1 MQLRPRHY
9 VLLAVI
15 VGLFVFNIIRHRH
28 TQPVVTPG
36 PAPIVTTAPPLQTP
50 AWTAFDHAAS
60 LRDAPEPAFQPA
72 MSALQQRIHLAPS
85 ADLNGCLTWLE
96 FYRQGALHPSIDPAW
111 KQRSQ
116 RHLDGCVQFHL
127 DTATP

>member
-15 VGLFVFNIIRHRH
+15 VGLFIFNIVRHRKP
-28 TQPVVTPG
+28 QPSVTPG
-36 PAPIVTTAPPLQTP
+36 PAPIVTTEPPLQSP
-50 AWTAFDHAAS
+50 AWAAFDRAAS
-60 LRDAPEPAFQPA
+60 LRDAPDADFQPA
-72 MSALQQRIHLAPS
+72 MSAVEKQIHAAPS

-96 FYRQGALHPSIDPAW
+96 FYRQGALHPSADPAW

-116 RHLDGCVQFHL
+116 HHLDGCTKFHL
-127 DTATP
+127 DTSTP

>member
-15 VGLFVFNIIRHRH
+15 VGLFVFNIMRHRH
-28 TQPVVTPG
+28 AQPAITPG
-36 PAPIVTTAPPLQTP
+36 PAPIILTGPPLQSP
-50 AWTAFDHAAS
+50 AWAAFDHAAS
-60 LRDAPEPAFQPA
+60 LRDAAEADFQPA
-72 MSALQQRIHLAPS
+72 MTSLQQDIHSAPS

-96 FYRQGALHPSIDPAW
+96 FYRQGALHPSVDPAW

-116 RHLDGCVQFHL
+116 HHLDGCVKFHL
-127 DTATP
+127 DTSAP